1 MIDTIPARSPIGSH
15 LRAWRQH
22 RRRSQLDLALDAE
35 ISQRHLS
42 CLESGRAAP
51 SRDMVV
57 RLAEQLEVP
66 LRARNALLLAAGFAP
81 LYAERRLDAPE
92 MAAAR
97 DQVQRILDAHAPHPA
112 LAVDRHWNL
121 LLANAAVAP
130 LLAGVDAALLAPPL
144 NVMRLTLHPQGLAP
158 RIANLAVWRAHI
170 LARLAAQVTA
180 SADAGLAAL
189 LAELRQMD
197 APGGPT
203 IPAAADAIA
212 LTLELDTA
220 AGRIAF
226 LTTTTVFG
234 SPTEITLSELA
245 VEVLF
250 PADPVSVER
259 LARLSAPLAAT
270 PAP

>member
-1 MIDTIPARSPIGSH
+1 MIPQALPARAAIGAH
-15 LRAWRQH
+15 LRAWRRQ

-51 SRDMVV
+51 SRDMVL

-66 LRARNALLLAAGFAP
+66 LRARNTLLLAAGFAP
-81 LYAERRLDAPE
+81 LYAERALDAPE
-92 MAAAR
+92 MAPAR
-97 DQVQRILDAHAPHPA
+97 AQVQRILDAHAPHPA

-130 LLAGVDAALLAPPL
+130 LLAGVAPALLAPPL
-144 NVMRLTLHPQGLAP
+144 NVMRLTLAPGGLAP
-158 RIANLAVWRAHI
+158 RIANLGVWRAHI
-170 LARLAAQVTA
+170 LARLAAQLAA
-180 SADAGLAAL
+180 SADATIGAL
-189 LAELRQMD
+189 LAELRAIP
-197 APGGPT
+197 APAGPT
-203 IPAAADAIA
+203 PVHEPDAIA

-250 PADPVSVER
+250 PADPISVER
-259 LARLSAPLAAT
+259 LARLSAAI
-270 PAP
+270 PAR